1 MDDKIKY
8 GVLSLGVILFQSV
21 LKIYGVIITGSLSF
35 LSETVDTLVDII
47 FVSILLYS
55 LSQSQKPPDFEHMYG
70 HSKIDPIGA
79 MVQGIILI
87 NLYILLIAN
96 AIMVINTGTY
106 TISNPEIGLQL
117 LLISFAV
124 NLVFSRFLIWQ
135 GRRRKSPSLEIQ
147 GLNLF
152 QDSMRALIVLFS
164 FILAHFGAVNL
175 DPFFSIAL
183 SIWII
188 IGAFRMAKK
197 GIKDLT
203 DVNPINSLIL
213 EQIRLNIFNLDHVN
227 GIEDLRIRASG
238 IALFLEAHLSVEDH
252 ISVIHAN
259 EIIKSIRTMG
269 KRYFPNYNVETIIEM
284 NPLSGEKSLV
294 DNVINLIYS
303 MKTEYPEIF
312 DVKNLNVFS
321 IINKIYL
328 SLTIIVNDTLSLVE
342 AHNVCT
348 NFENDLKEQ
357 AKLTRVISHIESS
370 HEVDKLV
377 SKSLIC
383 EPLDPLEMQ
392 RIEELVK
399 NLLKDHPQVKGYHG
413 FESFTTQDFC
423 VLELHVFFDDSL
435 NISKVHEYTSELE
448 QQIRNLK
455 IENLQEIIIHPE
467 PFTGRQDGIF
477 F

>member
-1 MDDKIKY
+1 MDDKIKF
-8 GVLSLGVILFQSV
+8 GLLSLGVILFQSV
-21 LKIYGVIITGSLSF
+21 LKIYGVIITGSLTF

-55 LSQSQKPPDFEHMYG
+55 LSQSQKPPDYEHMYG

-79 MVQGIILI
+79 MVQGVILI
-87 NLYILLIAN
+87 NLYILLIIN
-96 AIMVINTGTY
+96 AIIVINAGTY
-106 TISNPEIGLQL
+106 TVSNPEIGLQL
-117 LLISFAV
+117 LIISFIV
-124 NLVFSRFLIWQ
+124 NLFFSRFLIWQ

-147 GLNLF
+147 GLNLL
-152 QDSMRALIVLFS
+152 QDSMRALVVLFS
-164 FILAHFGAVNL
+164 FILAHFWALNL

-183 SIWII
+183 SIWILI
-188 IGAFRMAKK
+188 SAFRMAKK

-213 EQIRLNIFNLDHVN
+213 EQIRLNIFDLDHVN
-227 GIEDLRIRASG
+227 AIENLRIRASG
-238 IALFLEAHLSVEDH
+238 ITLFLEAHLSVEDH

-259 EIIKSIRTMG
+259 DIIKSIRTMG

-284 NPLSGEKSLV
+284 NPLSGEKSLG
-294 DNVINLIYS
+294 DNVKNLIFS
-303 MKTEYPEIF
+303 MKTEYPEVL

-321 IINKIYL
+321 IKNQIFL

-342 AHNVCT
+342 AHNICT
-348 NFENDLKEQ
+348 NFENDLKEK
-357 AKLTRVISHIESS
+357 ANLTRIISHIESS
-370 HEVDKLV
+370 HEVDKFA
-377 SKSLIC
+377 SESLIC

-392 RIEELVK
+392 RIEKLVK
-399 NLLKDHPQVKGYHG
+399 DLLKDHPKVKGYHG
-413 FESFTTQDFC
+413 FESFTTQDYC

-435 NISKVHEYTSELE
+435 NISKVHKYTSELE
-448 QQIRNLK
+448 QQIRTLN
-455 IENLQEIIIHPE
+455 IENLQEIILHPE